1 MKINI
6 EMDNLQKVVEETAS
20 RTVENSIEE
29 TISKI
34 ILNFIEA
41 NFKQVIEDKVNNL
54 MNEYI
59 IKYINEAEITV
70 GGGFDEPIK
79 TYTPKEY
86 INKLIKDIFD
96 SQTFKIKV
104 FSPYSGTVD
113 KKVTF
118 DELVK
123 DEFAINETIKNKMVQ
138 YSKDLKKDIDKH
150 IKETY
155 DKALQETLSSTIVD
169 IIMQDESFKHINNQ
183 IKRFS

>member
-6 EMDNLQKVVEETAS
+6 EMDNLQKIVEETAS

-29 TISKI
+29 VISKI
-34 ILNFIEA
+34 IFNFIEA
-41 NFKQVIEDKVNNL
+41 NFKQVIEDKINEL

-59 IKYINEAEITV
+59 IKYINEYEITV
-70 GGGFDEPIK
+70 GGGFDGSIK

-86 INKLIKDIFD
+86 INKLIKDVFD
-96 SQTFKIKV
+96 SKTFKIKV
-104 FSPYSGTVD
+104 PSSYGTVD

-118 DELVK
+118 DEIVK
-123 DEFAINETIKNKMVQ
+123 DELAINETIKNKMIQ